1 MATRVKRNPSDLY
14 FLSKQESFFKKHA
27 RDGTERT
34 PEPPATEYALPLR
47 AFTYRLPRHT
57 APDAC
62 RGSETGRTPLPELR
76 RRRRDPENAQDS
88 KRTYGRNRARTRGT
102 EEGRNTAEV
111 VVGSPD
117 GGISEAGKGPP
128 GERHYTNSAGS
139 SRNARNSPRT
149 SSDGR
154 KRLRETAPFPATSPI
169 GVFSSSFF
177 PRTCSGPPRPSVPQ
191 ACRAPREDAWT
202 HRGSG
207 QGGRRGSR
215 FVRWTAPGC
224 GANAP

>member
-1 MATRVKRNPSDLY
+1 MPGVGNRTDAAS
-14 FLSKQESFFKKHA
+14 
-27 RDGTERT
+27 GT
-34 PEPPATEYALPLR
+34 A
-47 AFTYRLPRHT
+47 T
-57 APDAC
+57 APE
-62 RGSETGRTPLPELR
+62 RPRKRPRQQTNVRKKPG
-76 RRRRDPENAQDS
+76 QD
-88 KRTYGRNRARTRGT
+88 TRT